1 MIRLIWLHFIF
12 ENIIW
17 FQNVETTNKILWRC
31 SSNDNKLAFFSQE
44 NLISRENTLLFE
56 RKIVSLRSEI
66 FAIIPTKNQT
76 NIYMQDAVVN
86 KIKSKIAHGKFGEIY
101 FVSSFPQYDV
111 EYVTKLLAIF
121 EREGIISRIAKG
133 VYVKARKTRFGVLYP
148 SAFELVTE
156 IAKRDKAVIIPTGAT
171 AANRLGFSTQVPMN
185 TSFLTTGSGRKLSL
199 GNRTVTLK
207 HGAPRNFAF
216 RGKLMQELVQ
226 ALRSIGENNITK
238 EDEGQIAKLLA
249 ETPEKDTIEHDLLLA
264 PVWMRQIIKRNIK
277 GQDNE

>member
-1 MIRLIWLHFIF
+1 M
-12 ENIIW
+12 EN
-17 FQNVETTNKILWRC
+17 
-31 SSNDNKLAFFSQE
+31 
-44 NLISRENTLLFE
+44 
-56 RKIVSLRSEI
+56 
-66 FAIIPTKNQT
+66 
-76 NIYMQDAVVN
+76 AVVQQIR
-86 KIKSKIAHGKFGEIY
+86 KRITRSKFGEIF

-121 EREGIISRIAKG
+121 EKEGLITRIAKG
-133 VYVKARKTRFGVLYP
+133 VYVKARKTRFGILYP
-148 SAFELVTE
+148 SAYELVTE
-156 IAKRDKAVIIPTGAT
+156 IAKRDKAKVIPTGAT

-185 TSFLTTGSGRKLSL
+185 TIFLTTGSGRKLKL

-226 ALRSIGENNITK
+226 ALRSMGENNITK

-249 ETPEKDTIEHDLLLA
+249 ETPEKDTIGHDLLLA

>member
-1 MIRLIWLHFIF
+1 
-12 ENIIW
+12 
-17 FQNVETTNKILWRC
+17 
-31 SSNDNKLAFFSQE
+31 
-44 NLISRENTLLFE
+44 
-56 RKIVSLRSEI
+56 
-66 FAIIPTKNQT
+66 
-76 NIYMQDAVVN
+76 MQDAVVN
-86 KIKSKIAHGKFGEIY
+86 KIRSRIAHAKFGEVY

-121 EREGIISRIAKG
+121 EKEGIISRIAKG
-133 VYVKARKTRFGVLYP
+133 IYVKAKKTRFGILYP

-156 IAKRDKAVIIPTGAT
+156 IAKRDKAIIIPTGVT

-185 TSFLTTGSGRKLSL
+185 TSFLTTGSSRTLTL

-226 ALRSIGENNITK
+226 ALRSIGEGNITQQ
-238 EDEGQIAKLLA
+238 DEQQLAKLLA
-249 ETPEKDTIEHDLLLA
+249 ESPEKQTIEYDLLLA

-277 GQDNE
+277 EDDNG